1 MNAVLTL
8 IFWLLMQFGA
18 PNPLCSETGV
28 DSDKNHASCP
38 LPDISPP
45 PAQREEGRTVAG
57 CFINNGF

>member
-38 LPDISPP
+38 QFEVAPP
-45 PAQREEGRTVAG
+45 PVQHGERRTMSSS
-57 CFINNGF
+57 FINNGF